1 MIICFTSKIAFKGSP
16 HTNGIIITLCY
27 FCLYGWSALYWWS
40 KWEDTDSAKNFN
52 RWMDKK
58 IMIFMHTIKNNIARK
73 TLEGKYVNLEG
84 ITFNE
89 IAE

>member
-1 MIICFTSKIAFKGSP
+1 M
-16 HTNGIIITLCY
+16 NGQ
-27 FCLYGWSALYWWS
+27 
-40 KWEDTDSAKNFN
+40 
-52 RWMDKK
+52 K

-73 TLEGKYVNLEG
+73 TLEEKYVDLEG

>member
-1 MIICFTSKIAFKGSP
+1 MVDQLYIDDPNGKIQIQQKISIDEW
-16 HTNGIIITLCY
+16 T
-27 FCLYGWSALYWWS
+27 
-40 KWEDTDSAKNFN
+40 
-52 RWMDKK
+52 KK

>member
-1 MIICFTSKIAFKGSP
+1 M
-16 HTNGIIITLCY
+16 NGQ
-27 FCLYGWSALYWWS
+27 
-40 KWEDTDSAKNFN
+40 
-52 RWMDKK
+52 K

-73 TLEGKYVNLEG
+73 TLEGKYVDLEG